1 MDYLR
6 RLEPLFLALVMLAA
20 LNWLIVALFDTNV
33 VTAIFGGGAVADVI
47 YVVFGLAALAF
58 LPRLFD
64 DLGHMGRHD
73 FRVHGA

>member
-33 VTAIFGGGAVADVI
+33 VTAIFGDGTVADVI

-64 DLGHMGRHD
+64 ELGHMGRHD
-73 FRVHGA
+73 FRAHGA

>member
-33 VTAIFGGGAVADVI
+33 VTAIFGGGTVADVI

-64 DLGHMGRHD
+64 EFGHTGRHD
-73 FRVHGA
+73 FRAHGA